1 VVSGQWS
8 VVGETVDHLEKSMAL
23 TIEEVRKVAH
33 LARLRLSDEE
43 LKRMQQQ
50 LSSILDYMQ
59 MLQEADVEGVPP
71 TAQVTDVVNVMRP
84 DEVRPSLPVEEAL
97 ANAPA
102 RENGYF
108 KVKPVF
114 EE

>member
-1 VVSGQWS
+1 
-8 VVGETVDHLEKSMAL
+8 MAL
-23 TIEEVRKVAH
+23 TMDEVRKVAL
-33 LARLRLSDEE
+33 LARLRLSDAE
-43 LKRMQQQ
+43 LERMQQQ

-59 MLQEADVEGVPP
+59 VLQEVDVADVPP

-97 ANAPA
+97 VNAPA
-102 RENGYF
+102 HEGGYF

-114 EE
+114 E

>member
-1 VVSGQWS
+1 
-8 VVGETVDHLEKSMAL
+8 MAL
-23 TIEEVRKVAH
+23 TMDEVRKVAL
-33 LARLRLSDEE
+33 LARLRLNDEE
-43 LKRMQQQ
+43 LARMQQQ

-59 MLQEADVEGVPP
+59 VLQEVDVTDVQP

-84 DEVRPSLPVEEAL
+84 DEVRPSLPVEEVL

-102 RENGYF
+102 HEGGYF

-114 EE
+114 E

>member
-1 VVSGQWS
+1 
-8 VVGETVDHLEKSMAL
+8 MAL
-23 TIEEVRKVAH
+23 TMDEVRKVAL

-43 LKRMQQQ
+43 LERMQQQ

-59 MLQEADVEGVPP
+59 VLQEVDVTDVAP

-84 DEVRPSLPVEEAL
+84 DEVRPSLPVDEAL
-97 ANAPA
+97 SGAPA
-102 RENGYF
+102 AENGFF

-114 EE
+114 E

>member
-1 VVSGQWS
+1 
-8 VVGETVDHLEKSMAL
+8 MAL
-23 TIEEVRKVAH
+23 TMDEVRKVAL

-43 LKRMQQQ
+43 LARMQQQ

-59 MLQEADVEGVPP
+59 VLQEVDITGVPP

-84 DEVRPSLPVEEAL
+84 DEVRPSLPVEEVL

-102 RENGYF
+102 HEGGYF

-114 EE
+114 E

>member
-1 VVSGQWS
+1 
-8 VVGETVDHLEKSMAL
+8 MAL
-23 TIEEVRKVAH
+23 TMEEVRKVAL
-33 LARLRLSDEE
+33 LARLRLDDEE
-43 LKRMQQQ
+43 LQRMQQQ

-59 MLQEADVEGVPP
+59 VLQEVDVANVPP

-84 DEVRPSLPVEEAL
+84 DEVRPSLPVEEVL

-102 RENGYF
+102 HEGGYF

-114 EE
+114 E

>member
-1 VVSGQWS
+1 
-8 VVGETVDHLEKSMAL
+8 MAL
-23 TIEEVRKVAH
+23 TMDEVRKVAL

-43 LKRMQQQ
+43 LERMQQQ

-59 MLQEADVEGVPP
+59 VLQEVDVSDVPP

-84 DEVRPSLPVEEAL
+84 DEVRPSLPVDEAL
-97 ANAPA
+97 ADAPA

-114 EE
+114 E